1 MRGYKERERKKERMR
16 VRQTAE
22 RQYITLTQGQKGRQ
36 VKLTAVRMM
45 KIMMIKETTRKKRGT
60 IGGRIGL

>member
-1 MRGYKERERKKERMR
+1 MR

-45 KIMMIKETTRKKRGT
+45 KTMMIKKNNNNKKRDDWWKDWA
-60 IGGRIGL
+60 